1 MERAPQRLS
10 KEYKGKFEFLI
21 CRIELSFEENN
32 KFSSVVIF
40 FFQNKNITVGISI
53 IYGINL

>member
-21 CRIELSFEENN
+21 CRIEHSFEENN

-40 FFQNKNITVGISI
+40 FFRIKILQSGSQSYTV
-53 IYGINL
+53 

>member
-21 CRIELSFEENN
+21 CRIALSFEENN

-40 FFQNKNITVGISI
+40 FLNKNITVGISI